1 MTLADAYCAL
11 ARSAIGMAVTA
22 QQLRNWWRDE
32 TLRRHQYGLTPEQ
45 EVDLAN
51 QCQLRIRS
59 FTAAGS

>member
-1 MTLADAYCAL
+1 MSPADAYCLL
-11 ARSAIGMAVTA
+11 ARSAIDMAVTA

-32 TLRRHQYGLTPEQ
+32 TVRRHQYGLTPEQ
-45 EVDLAN
+45 EAELAS